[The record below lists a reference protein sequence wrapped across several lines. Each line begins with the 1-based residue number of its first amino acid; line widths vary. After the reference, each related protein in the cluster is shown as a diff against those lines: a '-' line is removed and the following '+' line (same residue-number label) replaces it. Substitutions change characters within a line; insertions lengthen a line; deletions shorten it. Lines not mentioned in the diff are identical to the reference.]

1 MSRRSCYRMW
11 CRHSSLRDSMIP
23 ERKQPRISL
32 WWMTQ
37 EVWTFFKAMSHWTQ
51 QTTNHTSE
59 FPVAKM
65 SAMQILILQVKQ
77 TIQMDL
83 FLVFPGKELL
93 EIKETLQDVH
103 VASSVKEPSICV
115 SVLVVTLVPSLV
127 ETILDVSIM
136 RVQCILF
143 IKIAE
148 WLFLCVR
155 EPRGQV
161 KCRKEKYFALES
173 NCWNSLEWI

>member
-1 MSRRSCYRMW
+1 
-11 CRHSSLRDSMIP
+11 
-23 ERKQPRISL
+23 
-32 WWMTQ
+32 
-37 EVWTFFKAMSHWTQ
+37 
-51 QTTNHTSE
+51 
-59 FPVAKM
+59 M

-148 WLFLCVR
+148 
-155 EPRGQV
+155 
-161 KCRKEKYFALES
+161 
-173 NCWNSLEWI
+173 